1 MNEVYSSSLNLMMFM
16 IKLYGHVDFEQW
28 LGPLDTR
35 IPQGPMHARQRR
47 QRASLI
53 LVKFMAEGY
62 YQM

>member
-28 LGPLDTR
+28 LGQLDTR

-47 QRASLI
+47 EREQA
-53 LVKFMAEGY
+53 
-62 YQM
+62 